1 MIRIRIPLLLIV
13 LLAAV
18 IAGCGNDNDPPDSDA
33 GASGGLRWSSVDG
46 GSASAG
52 INPSS
57 GGDSPC
63 LAEFSAKLYA
73 AWAEGDHIRVA
84 VYNGN
89 DAAPAWA
96 FIDGGANGINK
107 DPGQTAGHAQLVAFN
122 AKLYAAWSEAGSIRV
137 AVYNG
142 NDAAPVWTF
151 VDGDGVAGIVND
163 PAATAEHPRF
173 AVLGTKLYATWQE
186 LGASTLAQVAVY
198 NGNDS
203 APDWTFVDNGGIV
216 STNVGGSTRPV
227 LAAFSSKLY
236 LAFENN
242 GIAVQVYGG
251 DDAAPAWTSVTGALT
266 VLFRINEQAYNPE
279 LAVLNGRLYLAWR
292 EYLSAPLFSSMQIR
306 VAVYNGNDA
315 AADWRFVD
323 GHGVYGINKNPH
335 LFADSGPRMVVH
347 QARLYAVWSER
358 LPDVEIGQVT
368 VAAYN
373 GTDAAPAWTFADKGE
388 FGINFDPAHNAMDP
402 AVAVVNSKLYAA
414 WRETY
419 AGTQIRVA
427 VGQ

>member
-1 MIRIRIPLLLIV
+1 MIRIRIPLLMVALM
-13 LLAAV
+13 AAV
-18 IAGCGNDNDPPDSDA
+18 VTGCGNDNDPPDSDT
-33 GASGGLRWSSVDG
+33 GASGSLQWTHVDG
-46 GSASAG
+46 GNASAG

-73 AWAEGDHIRVA
+73 AWTEADHIRVA

-89 DAAPAWA
+89 DAAPGWA
-96 FIDGGANGINK
+96 IVDGGADGINK
-107 DPGQTAGHAQLVAFN
+107 DPGQTAGNAQLVAFN

-142 NDAAPVWTF
+142 NDDAPVWTF
-151 VDGDGVAGIVND
+151 VDGDGVVGIVND

-173 AVLGTKLYATWQE
+173 AVLGAKLYATWQE
-186 LGASTLAQVAVY
+186 RGASTLAQIAVY
-198 NGNDS
+198 NGDDS

-216 STNVGGSTRPV
+216 STDVSGNARPV

-242 GIAVQVYGG
+242 GIAVRVYGG
-251 DDAAPAWTSVTGALT
+251 DDAAPAWTSVTGTLP

-279 LAVLNGRLYLAWR
+279 LALHDGKLYLAWR
-292 EYLSAPLFSSMQIR
+292 EVFDTPLYFTWQIR

-323 GHGVYGINKNPH
+323 GFGIYGINKNPRTAAQGH
-335 LFADSGPRMVVH
+335 RLVVYRGYLH
-347 QARLYAVWSER
+347 AVWTEE
-358 LPDVEIGQVT
+358 LPDVMISQVR

-373 GTDAAPAWTFADKGE
+373 GNDAVPAWTFKDKGE
-388 FGINFDPAHNAMDP
+388 YGINFDPAHYAGDP
-402 AVAVVNSKLYAA
+402 AVAVVNAKLYAA

-427 VGQ
+427 VGK